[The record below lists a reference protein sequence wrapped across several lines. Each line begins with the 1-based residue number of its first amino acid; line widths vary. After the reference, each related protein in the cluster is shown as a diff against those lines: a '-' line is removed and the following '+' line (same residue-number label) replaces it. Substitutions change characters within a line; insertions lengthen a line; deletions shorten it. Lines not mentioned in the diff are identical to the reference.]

1 MLLVLH
7 MGKYS
12 KIRADINC
20 RIQRNT
26 NMIVRADEDF
36 SYVVSLTSYPARIRM
51 PEVPLVIYSII
62 RQKTSHK
69 FKLVLV
75 LSKLEFPNGFDDLPD
90 AIQQFIKSGYV
101 EPIWLADNLRAY
113 KKWIGPHIKYPD
125 KPIMT
130 TDDDIILDSD
140 IVDLFIRESKK
151 HPGCIITEHGFE
163 LGHTGDIITGHFRL
177 FPVGS
182 LLDLPTTYFVEC
194 YRGLEDDAYN
204 AYLATLKGT
213 RTIILHSGKT
223 HILETGGF
231 VGTAF
236 SKSYSKVSPL
246 ECRDRLANRLMR
258 N

>member
-1 MLLVLH
+1 
-7 MGKYS
+7 
-12 KIRADINC
+12 
-20 RIQRNT
+20 
-26 NMIVRADEDF
+26 
-36 SYVVSLTSYPARIRM
+36 M
-51 PEVPLVIYSII
+51 PEVPLVIFSII
-62 RQKTSHK
+62 KQKTDYR

-75 LSKLEFPNGFDDLPD
+75 LSKLEFPNGVSDLPE

-101 EPIWLADNLRAY
+101 EPIWTNDNLKAA
-113 KKWIGPHIKYPD
+113 KKFWPVHMKYPD

-130 TDDDIILDSD
+130 TDDDILLDSD

-163 LGHTGDIITGHFRL
+163 LGKTGDIITGHFRL

-182 LLDLPTTYFVEC
+182 LLDLPTKYFVEC

-213 RTIILHSGKT
+213 KTIILHSGKT

-236 SKSYSKVSPL
+236 NRVYTKVSPF
-246 ECRDRLANRLMR
+246 ECRDRLANRLKR
-258 N
+258 

>member
-1 MLLVLH
+1 
-7 MGKYS
+7 
-12 KIRADINC
+12 
-20 RIQRNT
+20 
-26 NMIVRADEDF
+26 MITRFTEPFD
-36 SYVVSLTSYPARIRM
+36 YIVSLTSYPARIKM
-51 PEVPLVIYSII
+51 PEVPLVIFSII
-62 RQKTSHK
+62 KQKTDYR

-75 LSKLEFPNGFDDLPD
+75 LSKLEFPNGVSGLPE

-101 EPIWLADNLRAY
+101 ELIWMADNLRAY

-182 LLDLPTTYFVEC
+182 LVDLPTKYFVEC

-223 HILETGGF
+223 HILETSGF

-236 SKSYSKVSPL
+236 NRVYTKVSPF
-246 ECRDRLANRLMR
+246 ECRDRLGKMIRR
-258 N
+258 